1 LRFLILSRVVILRV
15 GGSNDCVV
23 QSVPERLLG
32 SIIVG
37 EVKSYLVYE
46 LVVLGF
52 YHGWSPFVIAGARAR
67 LSCGSEPIFGIDARI
82 MEGGIGKF
90 SEIHFGVIRHRSNVR
105 LLGFKLHS
113 WKLGGNVWI
122 NSLFFFK

>member
-1 LRFLILSRVVILRV
+1 MCLLVLCRVVVFRV
-15 GGSNDCVV
+15 GRSNDCVV
-23 QSVPERLLG
+23 QTVPERLLG
-32 SIIVG
+32 SIIVW
-37 EVKSYLVYE
+37 EIKRYLVYE
-46 LVVLGF
+46 LVVVGF
-52 YHGWSPFVIAGARAR
+52 YKGWSPFIIGVAGAR

-90 SEIHFGVIRHRSNVR
+90 SEIHFGVIRDQSYVR
-105 LLGFKLHS
+105 LLGFELHS